1 MNIDL
6 APEHIETVTRILALL
21 APDCDVLAFGSRV
34 KGNARKY
41 SDLDLAIRG
50 EEKLDFSRYARLR
63 LAFEES
69 TLPINVD
76 ILDWHTIPERF
87 RENIEKGY
95 VLVQEGTGR
104 CEKAFPGP

>member
-6 APEHIETVTRILALL
+6 APNQMETVTRILALL
-21 APDCDVLAFGSRV
+21 VPDCDVLAFGSRV

-41 SDLDLAIRG
+41 SDLDLAIKG
-50 EEKLDFSRYARLR
+50 EEELDFSRYTQLR

-69 TLPINVD
+69 TLPINID
-76 ILDWHTIPERF
+76 ILDWHSIPDSF

-95 VLVQEGTGR
+95 VLLQEGTGQ
-104 CEKAFPGP
+104 CDKAFPGS